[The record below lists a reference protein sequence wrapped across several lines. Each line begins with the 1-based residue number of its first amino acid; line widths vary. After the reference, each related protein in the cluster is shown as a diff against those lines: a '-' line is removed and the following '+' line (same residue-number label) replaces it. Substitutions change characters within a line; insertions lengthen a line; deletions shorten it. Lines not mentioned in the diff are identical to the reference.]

1 MSSSVLV
8 LGANGYVGFGIALGL
23 RRSGFHVSGVIRN
36 SRHATLLIQNEI
48 EPIVLESFDKVDL
61 LADQFAKRS
70 VIVDAVGY
78 TKSLSEIIFQAAVKA
93 GQQRTQH
100 GKLAHYAPLFIFTS
114 GIMTY
119 GDTTMYGLRPV
130 DETIKPNP
138 QTIEIKNREEYENLV
153 LATSSNILHTTVIRP
168 GFIYGGH
175 GGFVADLFY
184 SEKPA
189 IIHGRRDKRWSWVHI
204 DDLAEGY
211 ALIAR
216 ASRAI
221 VSGQMWN
228 LAAPNDNPTY
238 EEIRINMARVSG
250 QQIEYKEKTNDD
262 KIPPRWDTDSIINPS
277 KAIDQLGWRPKH
289 VGYIQEIETYYKS
302 WAAYK
307 QQQTAIDE
315 NQK

>member
-1 MSSSVLV
+1 MSSSALV

-119 GDTTMYGLRPV
+119 GDTTMYGSRPV

-153 LATSSNILHTTVIRP
+153 LATSSNVLHTTVIRP

-216 ASRAI
+216 APRAI
-221 VSGQMWN
+221 VCGQMWN

>member
-1 MSSSVLV
+1 MSSSALV
-8 LGANGYVGFGIALGL
+8 FGANGYIGFGIAVGL
-23 RRSGFHVSGVIRN
+23 RRSGFHVFGVIRN
-36 SRHATLLIQNEI
+36 SRHSTLLAQNEI
-48 EPIVLESFDKVDL
+48 EPIVIESFDKVDL
-61 LADQFAKRS
+61 LADQLAKSS
-70 VIVDAVGY
+70 VIIDAVGY
-78 TKSLSEIIFQAAVKA
+78 TKSLSEIILQAVTKA

-100 GKLAHYAPLFIFTS
+100 GKLAHYAPLFVFTS

-119 GDTTMYGLRPV
+119 GDTTMFGSCPV
-130 DETIKPNP
+130 DEMIKPNP
-138 QTIEIKNREEYENLV
+138 QTIEMKTREDYENLV
-153 LATSSNILHTTVIRP
+153 LAASSNVLHTTVIRP
-168 GFIYGGH
+168 GFVYGSH

-184 SEKPA
+184 SEKKA

-216 ASRAI
+216 APRAI
-221 VSGQMWN
+221 IIGQMWN

-238 EEIRINMARVSG
+238 EEVRTHMARVSG
-250 QQIEYKEKTNDD
+250 QQVEYKEKTNDD

-307 QQQTAIDE
+307 QQQAATDE
-315 NQK
+315 NKK